1 MTFQWPQIVYLILT
15 LIGLISESIKLG
27 KTGDSAEFV
36 SKLISTW
43 IILFLLYAGGFFG

>member
-15 LIGLISESIKLG
+15 AIGVFMEAVKLG

-36 SKLISTW
+36 SKLIATF
-43 IILFLLYAGGFFG
+43 IVLFLLYAGGFFG